1 MAIDSLNGL
10 DPSIQEDGP
19 AKSDDMYSGYV
30 DYFGFDDKEQHY
42 LPDNKQWLELK
53 KLTEGDRAK
62 YESSTSKDIRIN
74 RRTEDATLNVNQS
87 IDRQALL
94 RAAISNWNLVTRN
107 NAGKLVPVPFGNNG
121 EGSTLNQWIQKA
133 DPSIINQVVDH
144 IRKMNP
150 WLTGDMTVE
159 MIDEEMKR
167 LQDLRAE
174 IEQREASEKNS

>member
-1 MAIDSLNGL
+1 MAIDSLDGL
-10 DPSIQEDGP
+10 DPGVDAPSA
-19 AKSDDMYSGYV
+19 AKPDDMYSGYV

-42 LPDNKQWLELK
+42 LPDNRQWLELK
-53 KLTEGDRAK
+53 KLNEGDRAK

-94 RAAISNWNLVTRN
+94 RAAITNWNLVTRN
-107 NAGKLVPVPFGNNG
+107 NAGKIVPVPFGNNG

-133 DPSIINQVVDH
+133 DPSIINKVVDH

-159 MIDEEMKR
+159 MIDEEIER
-167 LQDLRAE
+167 LNELRQE
-174 IEQREASEKNS
+174 IELREASEKNS